1 MWVGLRPVTVLL
13 RTSLR
18 LDSEM
23 LHRPGSLG
31 LLYSPD
37 GNAVGVQLLQAYQI
51 FEKHE
56 DACTI
61 VSLHGRT
68 LH

>member
-1 MWVGLRPVTVLL
+1 
-13 RTSLR
+13 
-18 LDSEM
+18 M